1 MNIPL
6 DNLCHWMQGLVQPPM
21 ILYVFHPCN
30 SKDIFDLTQFENID
44 HADRKIAPD
53 QSSPSV

>member
-30 SKDIFDLTQFENID
+30 SKDIFDLTQFKNID

-53 QSSPSV
+53 QSSLSV